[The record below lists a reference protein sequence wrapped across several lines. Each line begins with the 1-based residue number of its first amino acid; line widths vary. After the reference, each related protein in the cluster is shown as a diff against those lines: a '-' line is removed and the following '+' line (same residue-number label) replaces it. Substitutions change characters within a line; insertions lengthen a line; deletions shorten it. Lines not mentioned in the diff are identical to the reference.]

1 MLYDAFSAGVA
12 LTEGTAAA
20 VTESK
25 PALCSQTS
33 LIIAFLEYSKS
44 FAGYRITVLAG
55 LTSYIA
61 SKAEFKEGCILSFM
75 PVHFPC
81 NFISLFSASCN
92 PSTCLFVNLCL
103 EKAPMW
109 QARIG

>member
-12 LTEGTAAA
+12 LTEGTATA

-25 PALCSQTS
+25 PVLCSQTS

-44 FAGYRITVLAG
+44 FAGYRITVQAG